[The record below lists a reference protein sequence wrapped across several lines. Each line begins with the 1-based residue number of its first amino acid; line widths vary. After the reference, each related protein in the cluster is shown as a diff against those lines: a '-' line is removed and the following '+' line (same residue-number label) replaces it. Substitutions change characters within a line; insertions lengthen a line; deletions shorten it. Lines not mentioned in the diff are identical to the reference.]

1 MSTLGFAT
9 RRVREWLL
17 SCGHSIHM
25 LEHEHPGEPPTRP
38 RMCSTCG
45 RLRDIEAPAAR
56 GEFVCEQQCGVVSV
70 DGHGFLG

>member
-1 MSTLGFAT
+1 
-9 RRVREWLL
+9 
-17 SCGHSIHM
+17 M